1 MLRKDFNFLLIP
13 NIIKIFC
20 FILIAANAPAQMRI
34 KAVGDIMLGSLTPR
48 TIIPSDSGDVFSKS
62 IGRYPTGADI
72 VFGNLEG
79 AIISEGIRPV
89 KCSDASRTLG
99 KCYEFGMPDFL
110 APSLVKMGF
119 TLLNLDNNHSEDYGE
134 AAYLFTI
141 KKLSEL
147 KIISLPKKD
156 CRKRD

>member
-1 MLRKDFNFLLIP
+1 MN
-13 NIIKIFC
+13 
-20 FILIAANAPAQMRI
+20 
-34 KAVGDIMLGSLTPR
+34 
-48 TIIPSDSGDVFSKS
+48 
-62 IGRYPTGADI
+62 
-72 VFGNLEG
+72 
-79 AIISEGIRPV
+79 PV
-89 KCSDASRTLG
+89 KCSDTSRALG
-99 KCYEFGMPDFL
+99 RCYEFGMPDFL
-110 APSLVKMGF
+110 APSLVQMGF